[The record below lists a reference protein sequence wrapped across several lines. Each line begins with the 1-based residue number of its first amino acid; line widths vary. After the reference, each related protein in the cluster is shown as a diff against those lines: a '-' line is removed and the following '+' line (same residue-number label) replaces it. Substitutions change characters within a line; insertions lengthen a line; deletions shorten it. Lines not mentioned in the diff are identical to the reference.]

1 MTLLKFLGENYSQE
15 VDRESFFFPNLRELA
30 EDNLAGP
37 GEEFELELELLPVT
51 DYYGMERAVIV
62 RESIHTLGW
71 LPEEDMDYWWQL
83 ACAVHDAGG
92 TIEVPGRVWTSR
104 DWEKDFYA
112 SVRLDMPTM
121 AEAETELENDG
132 VELTAANR
140 KAWTNFSNYI
150 EEYWDPRWVEAHGM
164 SEEEVEKRKEATHR
178 EVEEYLAQRKLEQ
191 ENTSPY
197 GGWQESHVQPSAQ
210 LQEPQPDYYHADGG
224 YAPQYI
230 PATHISRPL
239 LWFLW
244 LVLGLFG
251 GHRFYLGNIGIG
263 IIQLFT
269 AGGFGIWW
277 LVDAFIMHNRA
288 RALESGAEPRIK
300 F

>member
-37 GEEFELELELLPVT
+37 GEEFELELQLLPVT
-51 DYYGMERAVIV
+51 DYYGMDRAIIV
-62 RESIHTLGW
+62 RESINTLGW

-104 DWEKDFYA
+104 DWEKDFYS

-121 AEAETELENDG
+121 AEAETELENDD
-132 VELTAANR
+132 VELTATNR
-140 KAWTNFSNYI
+140 KAWTSFSNYI
-150 EEYWDPRWVEAHGM
+150 EEFWDPRWVEAHGM
-164 SEEEVEKRKEATHR
+164 TEQEVEQRAEETHR
-178 EVEEYLAQRKLEQ
+178 RVEEYRAQGSLEQ

-197 GGWQESHVQPSAQ
+197 GGWQQSHAQPSPY
-210 LQEPQPDYYHADGG
+210 LQEPHQDYHHAAAG
-224 YAPQYI
+224 YAPQYS
-230 PATHISRPL
+230 PATHISLPL

-277 LVDAFIMHNRA
+277 LIDAFIMHNRA
-288 RALESGAEPRIK
+288 RALESGTEPRIK

>member
-51 DYYGMERAVIV
+51 DYYGMERAIIV
-62 RESIHTLGW
+62 RESINTLGW
-71 LPEEDMDYWWQL
+71 LPEDDMDYWWQL

-104 DWEKDFYA
+104 DWENDFYA

-121 AEAETELENDG
+121 AEAETELEHDG

-140 KAWTNFSNYI
+140 KAWIDFSNYI

-164 SEEEVEKRKEATHR
+164 TEQEVEQRAEETHR
-178 EVEEYLAQRKLEQ
+178 RVEEYRTQRKLEQ

-197 GGWQESHVQPSAQ
+197 GGWQESHTQPSPH
-210 LQEPQPDYYHADGG
+210 LQEPQPDYHHATAG
-224 YAPQYI
+224 YAPQYL
-230 PATHISRPL
+230 PATHINLPL

-277 LVDAFIMHNRA
+277 LIDAFIMHNRA
-288 RALESGAEPRIK
+288 RALESGTEPRIK

>member
-1 MTLLKFLGENYSQE
+1 
-15 VDRESFFFPNLRELA
+15 
-30 EDNLAGP
+30 
-37 GEEFELELELLPVT
+37 
-51 DYYGMERAVIV
+51 
-62 RESIHTLGW
+62 
-71 LPEEDMDYWWQL
+71 
-83 ACAVHDAGG
+83 
-92 TIEVPGRVWTSR
+92 
-104 DWEKDFYA
+104 
-112 SVRLDMPTM
+112 MPTM

-140 KAWTNFSNYI
+140 KSWTSFSNYI

-164 SEEEVEKRKEATHR
+164 TEQEVEQRAEETHR
-178 EVEEYLAQRKLEQ
+178 RVEEYRAQGKLEQ

-197 GGWQESHVQPSAQ
+197 GGWQQSHAQPSPY
-210 LQEPQPDYYHADGG
+210 LQEPQQDYHHAATG

-277 LVDAFIMHNRA
+277 LIDAFIMHNRA
-288 RALESGAEPRIK
+288 RALESGTEPRIK